1 MIQTEIQEI
10 DGKLFATLEG
20 ELDTAAALEAE
31 KALEP
36 LFHAEGRDVVIECEK
51 LEYIASSG
59 LRILLS
65 ILKAAKASGSQVTL
79 RNMNDDI
86 KSVFTMTGLINLFH
100 VE

>member
-1 MIQTEIQEI
+1 MKTEIQEI
-10 DGKLFATLEG
+10 EGKLIAILEG

-31 KALEP
+31 KALQP
-36 LFHAEGRDVVIECEK
+36 LFEANGRDVVIECEK

-65 ILKAAKASGSQVTL
+65 ILKSAKASGSHVVL

-86 KSVFTMTGLINLFH
+86 KSVFTMTGLINLFD
-100 VE
+100 VEP

>member
-1 MIQTEIQEI
+1 MKTEIKEI
-10 DGKLFATLEG
+10 DGKLIAMLEG

-36 LFHAEGRDVVIECEK
+36 LYNANGRDVVIECEK
-51 LEYIASSG
+51 LDYIASSG
-59 LRILLS
+59 LRILLG
-65 ILKAAKASGSQVTL
+65 ILKASKASGSHVTL

-86 KSVFTMTGLINLFH
+86 KSVFSMTGLINLFN